1 MAATLS
7 GSDSDSNSSVKKR
20 GEEEEVQEGKKARK
34 SQQWATGMR
43 SRVGMG
49 FV

>member
-1 MAATLS
+1 
-7 GSDSDSNSSVKKR
+7 VKKR
-20 GEEEEVQEGKKARK
+20 EGEKEEEQEGKKARK